1 MIPQPA
7 TILILAF
14 LAITFI
20 QSGYDKV
27 TDWKGN
33 LEWLKGHF
41 SKTVIKNMV
50 PQSLLL
56 ILVLEVLAGAFA
68 VIGIIEIFVN
78 GGDQFPMLAG
88 ILSGITLLFLLLG
101 QRMAKDYD
109 GARTIVIYFI
119 PVVLLLHWLNAAA
132 I

>member
-1 MIPQPA
+1 MPQPA
-7 TILILAF
+7 IVIILAF

-27 TDWKGN
+27 IDWKGN

-41 SKTVIKNMV
+41 SKTIIKNMV

-56 ILVLEVLAGAFA
+56 ILVLEVLSGAFA

-88 ILSGITLLFLLLG
+88 ILSAITLLFLLLG

-119 PVVLLLHWLNAAA
+119 PAALLVYWLQTEAML
-132 I
+132 

>member
-1 MIPQPA
+1 MPQPA
-7 TILILAF
+7 IIILLIF

-41 SKTVIKNMV
+41 SKTPIRNMV

-56 ILVLEVLAGAFA
+56 ILVLEILSGAFA

-78 GGDQFPMLAG
+78 DGDRFPMLAG

-119 PVVLLLHWLNAAA
+119 PTVLLIHWLQAV
-132 I
+132 

>member
-7 TILILAF
+7 IIIVLLF

-27 TDWKGN
+27 IDWKGN
-33 LEWLKGHF
+33 VEWLKGHF
-41 SKTVIKNMV
+41 AQTPLRNQV
-50 PQSLLL
+50 PQALFA
-56 ILVLEVLAGAFA
+56 ILALEILSGAFA

-78 GGDQFPMLAG
+78 EGTTFAFLAAC
-88 ILSGITLLFLLLG
+88 LSAITLLLLLLG
-101 QRMAKDYD
+101 QRVAKDYD

-119 PVVLLLHWLNAAA
+119 PTVLLLSWL
-132 I
+132 

>member
-7 TILILAF
+7 NVMILAL

-27 TDWKGN
+27 VDWKGN
-33 LEWLKGHF
+33 VEWLKGHF
-41 SKTVIKNMV
+41 SKTFIKNNV
-50 PQSLLL
+50 PQALFL
-56 ILVLEVLAGAFA
+56 ILILEVLSGAFA
-68 VIGIIEIFVN
+68 VIGVIEIFVN
-78 GGDQFPMLAG
+78 EGDQFPLLAG
-88 ILSGITLLFLLLG
+88 ILSAVTLLFLLLG

-119 PVVLLLHWLNAAA
+119 PTVLLLYMLHSAA
-132 I
+132 